1 MRSVRSFIELHTNV
15 GIQKWNTQKMASN
28 DTPVSFRFI
37 SNEIRQLETVLFPGY
52 KLLNMYVCTFIA
64 NGWLWESTDRYHE
77 FNLINLLKRCRH
89 FNFNLVRCWVALDL
103 QWDKENFSH
112 CWMQILESILPKIAT
127 SKRETKNTYIDSI
140 YTEKRIPNS
149 ARDAF
154 VHFVWLWWMS
164 VMYIKNRSTILQFTF
179 ACVTDWAG
187 KRFSISQKS
196 QPLKWSLRLTKRY
209 RKRYKFYFK
218 FRRIK
223 PKRTAKLYGSR
234 KDWKKCE
241 WKVIETI

>member
-1 MRSVRSFIELHTNV
+1 MRSVRSLIELHTNV

-37 SNEIRQLETVLFPGY
+37 SNENRQLETVFFPGY

-112 CWMQILESILPKIAT
+112 CWMQILKSILPKIAT

-140 YTEKRIPNS
+140 YTEKRIPNCQ
-149 ARDAF
+149 RRF
-154 VHFVWLWWMS
+154 RPLCMTLVNVRGVH
-164 VMYIKNRSTILQFTF
+164 
-179 ACVTDWAG
+179 
-187 KRFSISQKS
+187 QKS
-196 QPLKWSLRLTKRY
+196 IDHTTIYFCMCNRLGWQTV
-209 RKRYKFYFK
+209 FN
-218 FRRIK
+218 I
-223 PKRTAKLYGSR
+223 AKES
-234 KDWKKCE
+234 
-241 WKVIETI
+241 TT